1 MEKNRH
7 HQAFETTTAMKK
19 SCNSIFPISALYA
32 NVCILPKA
40 LIMAKWNQD
49 YSLTTS
55 SKRHL
60 ALWISKVKSSGVRRL
75 GRHKRRP
82 LLGFRSLIGATG
94 GVTALWFTAECCQ
107 NPCHGVPG
115 LSSLMTQPFCKHHQA
130 SGSGGEADLSP
141 RAEKK
146 GKWRAFSAIT
156 QPLNKWPGRDTT
168 TLTLLGCVSGFNLA
182 ITLNVCFPLILQI
195 FMGKENILRAS
206 LVAQW

>member
-60 ALWISKVKSSGVRRL
+60 GLWISKVKSSGVRRL
-75 GRHKRRP
+75 GRHKCQP

-94 GVTALWFTAECCQ
+94 GVIALWFAAECCH
-107 NPCHGVPG
+107 NPCRGVPG
-115 LSSLMTQPFCKHHQA
+115 LSSLMTLSHSANTTRHLEVVVKLTCLQGQKRNA
-130 SGSGGEADLSP
+130 SGELS
-141 RAEKK
+141 
-146 GKWRAFSAIT
+146 
-156 QPLNKWPGRDTT
+156 QP
-168 TLTLLGCVSGFNLA
+168 
-182 ITLNVCFPLILQI
+182 
-195 FMGKENILRAS
+195 S
-206 LVAQW
+206 LSH